1 MFLLQI
7 STSALADCLQA
18 VSKAMTSKAPL
29 VILDD
34 ALLTCEDGKYFIIG
48 GSNDASLKMP
58 IEINLMKGT
67 FEPIML
73 PHKLLS
79 QTLNL
84 MPDVPVV
91 YNIEPTGESY
101 SVKCEYS
108 GRGEQKGR
116 FSFTCDSG
124 AGYPI
129 IKPKDEILAQFTVA
143 TKDLIAPLTAAS
155 GFVADND
162 IQVISK
168 ADIHVDA
175 EGYDIVGTNG
185 HTLYKYVFHEGTGFA
200 TGTNC
205 GVSESGSLNY
215 SDILLTPHAISALA
229 NAFRKQ
235 EEVSVTYVGSHVIFE
250 ANDIRFTVVAPEG
263 RFPNYNSVIP
273 TNQPYSVTVNKKEII
288 EALKR
293 INVFANANTNAI
305 WMRSN
310 GMLLTIGADD
320 IDYSRASSEDVVL
333 NECTLP
339 EGYKI
344 SANVTHL
351 LRLFSQVSTENIR
364 ILFAD
369 PRRAYLVKDDDDN
382 TPVTQLGMPMIL

>member
-1 MFLLQI
+1 MIFSKNNFRLL
-7 STSALADCLQA
+7 LAGTL
-18 VSKAMTSKAPL
+18 T
-29 VILDD
+29 
-34 ALLTCEDGKYFIIG
+34 LLTLSACKSFDGDTTVPAYIHLDHIDIVPQAQNAPSVEPGFYTSVVDAVQLIGYFEGDKEETDFGSFQLPFTTPVLRHGTLKYLRVYPVIKQSGQAAFRVYY
-48 GSNDASLKMP
+48 
-58 IEINLMKGT
+58 T
-67 FEPIML
+67 FYQPT
-73 PHKLLS
+73 
-79 QTLNL
+79 TL
-84 MPDVPVV
+84 
-91 YNIEPTGESY
+91 YNIPLSPD
-101 SVKCEYS
+101 SVTIFASREKL
-108 GRGEQKGR
+108 
-116 FSFTCDSG
+116 DS
-124 AGYPI
+124 
-129 IKPKDEILAQFTVA
+129 
-143 TKDLIAPLTAAS
+143 
-155 GFVADND
+155 
-162 IQVISK
+162 
-168 ADIHVDA
+168 IH
-175 EGYDIVGTNG
+175 
-185 HTLYKYVFHEGTGFA
+185 YVYTRE
-200 TGTNC
+200 
-205 GVSESGSLNY
+205 LNY

>member
-91 YNIEPTGESY
+91 FNVEPTGDNY

-155 GFVADND
+155 GFVSDND

-205 GVSESGSLNY
+205 GVSENGSLNY

-344 SANVTHL
+344 SANVQHL

>member
-1 MFLLQI
+1 M
-7 STSALADCLQA
+7 
-18 VSKAMTSKAPL
+18 
-29 VILDD
+29 
-34 ALLTCEDGKYFIIG
+34 
-48 GSNDASLKMP
+48 
-58 IEINLMKGT
+58 
-67 FEPIML
+67 
-73 PHKLLS
+73 
-79 QTLNL
+79 
-84 MPDVPVV
+84 
-91 YNIEPTGESY
+91 
-101 SVKCEYS
+101 KCEYS

-155 GFVADND
+155 GFVSDND
-162 IQVISK
+162 IQVINK

-205 GVSESGSLNY
+205 GVSENGSLNY

>member
-1 MFLLQI
+1 MYLLQI

-18 VSKAMTSKAPL
+18 VSKAMASKPSLA
-29 VILDD
+29 ILDD
-34 ALLTCEDGKYFIIG
+34 ALLTCEDGKYYIIG
-48 GSNDASLKMP
+48 GSNDASLRMP
-58 IEINLMKGT
+58 IDVNLMKGT

-73 PHKLLS
+73 PHRLLS

-91 YNIEPTGESY
+91 YKIEPTGESY

-108 GRGEQKGR
+108 GKGEQKGR
-116 FSFTCDSG
+116 FSFTCNSG
-124 AGYPI
+124 ANYPT
-129 IKPKDEILAQFTVA
+129 IKPKADVLAQFTVA
-143 TKDLIAPLTAAS
+143 TKDLIAPLSAAS
-155 GFVADND
+155 GFVSDND

-168 ADIHVDA
+168 ADIHANA
-175 EGYDIVGTNG
+175 EGFDVVGTNG
-185 HTLYKYVFHEGTGFA
+185 HTLYKYAFHEGTGFA
-200 TGTNC
+200 HGTNC

-215 SDILLTPHAISALA
+215 SDILLTPHAIAALA

-263 RFPNYNSVIP
+263 RFPNYNGVIP

-293 INVFANANTNAI
+293 IQIFANANTNAV
-305 WMRSN
+305 WMRAN
-310 GMLLTIGADD
+310 GLLLTIGADD
-320 IDYSRASSEDVVL
+320 MDYSRASSEDVVL
-333 NECTLP
+333 TECTLP

-364 ILFAD
+364 ILFANPD
-369 PRRAYLVKDDDDN
+369 RAYLVKDDDDN
-382 TPVTQLGMPMIL
+382 TPVTQLGMPMTL